1 MSYELTIFK
10 SIYDNQTHRYMS
22 LDKWS
27 DFKNMLYELS
37 LKDGYKPKKH
47 ERVKGSPLISPALYK
62 AGTTRANSNVTH
74 WGSWAAL
81 DVDDYETTFDD
92 ALGRF
97 KGISHVYY
105 SSASSTIEK
114 PKFRVVFECSCEIP
128 SDKIKHFWYAL
139 NKEYNNLGDPQ
150 TKDLSRMYYIPAKYP
165 NSYHFIGDE
174 DGVKIDPYAL
184 MERYDYVQPTDFRS
198 SLSDALSDRLFQHK
212 INKLSRD
219 GYNWTHYSDC
229 PFVNKK
235 SIAEYKSITSH
246 GWYSKMYNILCSTAA
261 NAIKSGYNINEHE
274 LVTLVRQLDADTGS
288 WYTNRPLDVEARRAL
303 TWALQQ
309 N

>member
-10 SIYDNQTHRYMS
+10 SIYDNKTHRYMS
-22 LDKWS
+22 FETWS
-27 DFKNMLYELS
+27 EFKNLLFSLS
-37 LKDGYKPKKH
+37 DKPGYKPKKD
-47 ERVKGSPLISPALYK
+47 ERVKGSPLISPSIYK
-62 AGTTRANSNVTH
+62 AGTTRANSNVIH

-81 DVDDYETTFDD
+81 DVDDYETSFED
-92 ALGRF
+92 ALNRF

-114 PKFRVVFECSCEIP
+114 PKFRIVFQCSCEIP
-128 SDKIKHFWYAL
+128 NDKIKHFWYAL

-150 TKDLSRMYYIPAKYP
+150 TKDLSRMYYIPARYP
-165 NSYHFIGDE
+165 NSYHFIGEESGD
-174 DGVKIDPYAL
+174 ILDPYEL
-184 MERYDYVQPTDFRS
+184 MAKHQYVQPSDFRS
-198 SLSDALSDRLFQHK
+198 TLSDALKDKLFRHK
-212 INKLSRD
+212 INSLSRA
-219 GYNWTHYSDC
+219 GYVWSHYSDC

-235 SIAEYKSITSH
+235 SIAEYKSITS
-246 GWYSKMYNILCSTAA
+246 GWYGKLYSILCSTAA
-261 NAIKSGYNINEHE
+261 NAIKRGYAINEYE
-274 LVTLVRQLDADTGS
+274 LVTLARQLDADTGS